1 MIMRRGARLVVVSG
15 LFMLGCGETD
25 QGAVDTPASPAPTAV
40 VSSRAGPGIGP
51 APTAAPTAAGAAV
64 DVLTPVPV
72 ASGKVALTPENTS
85 IGFVGTHV
93 GARPDPRVGG
103 FERFT
108 GTAEVDPASKALKSA
123 SVEIQTDSL
132 WTQLPPLTTHLKS
145 PDFFD
150 AREHPIARFQT
161 KSVVANDKQPGN
173 CTITGDLTVLAKTKE
188 VSFPAKVDVSDSG
201 LTMSGSFSVDRTE
214 LGMDRV
220 QDRVQKEVTITV
232 AIGKKT
238 APLPATG
245 GPGGPGGRGG
255 RRGAGPGGPGGPG
268 GSPGQPRGKAAPAN

>member
-1 MIMRRGARLVVVSG
+1 M
-15 LFMLGCGETD
+15 
-25 QGAVDTPASPAPTAV
+25 
-40 VSSRAGPGIGP
+40 
-51 APTAAPTAAGAAV
+51 
-64 DVLTPVPV
+64 LTPVPV

-150 AREHPIARFQT
+150 AHEHPIARFQT
-161 KSVVANDKQPGN
+161 KSVVANDKQPGS

-201 LTMSGSFSVDRTE
+201 LTVTGSFTLDRTE

-245 GPGGPGGRGG
+245 GPVDRV
-255 RRGAGPGGPGGPG
+255 GAAVG
-268 GSPGQPRGKAAPAN
+268 AAPARVDRVGPAAAPASRAAKRRPRTEMTIRPASARDQAAPTSDESIDRACRLRDRRPRRGGLRCHAPDAEAAAR